1 MTELFIATTNRGK
14 LAEIRSEFD
23 AAGLQCLKLRTP
35 SDLANP
41 MEIIEDR
48 PTFIGNA
55 IKKARSWADATG
67 LAAIAD
73 DSGLCVDALGG
84 EPGVRSARYAGEP
97 CDDLANNN
105 LVLAKLSH
113 TPADS
118 RQAQFVCAMALAL
131 PGTTLAVFVDK
142 VEGVILTAPRGE
154 NGFGY
159 DPLFLIPH
167 LGRTTAELTMTEK
180 SQLSHRGKALR
191 RLIQWLNTHRS
202 ALAARH
208 ANFPA

>member
-1 MTELFIATTNRGK
+1 MTELFIATSNRGK
-14 LAEIRSEFD
+14 LTEIRHELD
-23 AAGLQCLKLRTP
+23 VAGLQCLTLRTP
-35 SDLANP
+35 SDRLNP
-41 MEIIEDR
+41 IEIIEDR

-67 LAAIAD
+67 LASLAD

-97 CDDLANNN
+97 CDDVANNN

-113 TPADS
+113 IPASS
-118 RQAQFVCAMALAL
+118 RQAQFLCAMALAL

-142 VEGVILTAPRGE
+142 VEGVILTAPRGN

-167 LGRTTAELTMTEK
+167 LGRTTAELTMYEK

-191 RLIQWLNTHRS
+191 RLLSWLTINRS
-202 ALAARH
+202 VLATRY
-208 ANFPA
+208 